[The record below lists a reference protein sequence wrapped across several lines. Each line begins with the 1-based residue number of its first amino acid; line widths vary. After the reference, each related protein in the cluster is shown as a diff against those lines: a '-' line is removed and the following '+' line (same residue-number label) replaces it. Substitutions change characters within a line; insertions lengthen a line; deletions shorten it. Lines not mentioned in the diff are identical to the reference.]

1 MGITGLARF
10 VKFRGKTPTTESK
23 FSTVVGQKPDAL
35 INIELFR
42 KVFLGILSK
51 FSGLFFKKKIYEEL
65 LLVLVNIW
73 IRTITFTANI
83 WKTITCI
90 RLFSLSESLAYSSM
104 FSFTTAGLSCFV
116 LSISLTV
123 VFQVCVLFYALFV
136 YRLRQLITFI
146 LQRDENSSYR
156 ERIKRVHLK
165 SICRQCT

>member
-73 IRTITFTANI
+73 IRTITFSANI
-83 WKTITCI
+83 WKTITWVVFII
-90 RLFSLSESLAYSSM
+90 RII
-104 FSFTTAGLSCFV
+104 GLQLHVYFYNSRTQLLRSVNIINSCF
-116 LSISLTV
+116 LS
-123 VFQVCVLFYALFV
+123 
-136 YRLRQLITFI
+136 LRSFLRTDCLSTKAIDRIHTTEGWKQLI
-146 LQRDENSSYR
+146 
-156 ERIKRVHLK
+156 
-165 SICRQCT
+165 